1 MAAPLALEPLTPEQD
16 AAIAALNL
24 IGLGARPGEMDIVAT
39 NLREWVEAQFNDP
52 EDDGGA
58 ISGLLSSEDVI
69 VSALKS
75 YSSSDPIPDSVK
87 RSAAARTYRES
98 AAHIRAL
105 IDTDNPLRERLARFF
120 AMELLPP
127 LPPELE
133 ASRFAIVREV
143 IRPHMGGYFYDI
155 VTALAHHPVLLIATG
170 NHLSI
175 GPTTRI
181 GAKLE
186 SPVRTDLAKFLLEKL
201 TFGEGNAPPK
211 EVNSLATMLT
221 GWSIHKRG
229 EGKDERTVFHFRD
242 DWHEA
247 GEKKFL
253 GRIYPDAGSLEGEA
267 AIESLVRN
275 EETARMLSRRMAA
288 HFFGTAIPEG
298 AMERI
303 ERAYLENGG
312 KISALAHTLVSIA
325 TSVATGIGR
334 DQRQIKDDFQY
345 AISALRALGIKSGDT
360 DMARVLSAPLVRYDT
375 VFGNAA
381 TSLKSRILWL
391 EAILQNFTSAAPDPI
406 EWAYGILGPSLSEAT
421 IRRLSIALSPIEAMG
436 LTLVSPEF
444 QSQ

>member
-1 MAAPLALEPLTPEQD
+1 MAAPLALEPLTSEQD
-16 AAIAALNL
+16 AAIVTLNL
-24 IGLGARPGEMDIVAT
+24 LGLGARPGEMDMVAP
-39 NLREWVEAQFNDP
+39 NLTGWVEAQFGQTAD
-52 EDDGGA
+52 EGEA
-58 ISGLLSSEDVI
+58 IAGLPSSEDVI

-98 AAHIRAL
+98 AAHIRVL

-120 AMELLPP
+120 ATELLPP

-155 VTALAHHPVLLIATG
+155 VTALAHHPALLIATG

-186 SPVRTDLAKFLLEKL
+186 SPVRTDLAKFLLERL
-201 TFGEGNAPPK
+201 TFGEGNAPSK
-211 EVNSLATMLT
+211 EVGSLATMLT
-221 GWSIHKRG
+221 GWSIRKQD
-229 EGKDERTVFHFRD
+229 EGQGGRTVFHFRD

-247 GEKKFL
+247 GEKRFL

-275 EETARMLSRRMAA
+275 EETARMLSRRIAA

-298 AMERI
+298 ATERI
-303 ERAYLENGG
+303 ERAYLDNGG
-312 KISALAHTLVSIA
+312 KISALAHALVGIA
-325 TSVATGIGR
+325 TGVGR
-334 DQRQIKDDFQY
+334 GQRQIKDDFQY
-345 AISALRALGIKSGDT
+345 SISALRALGLRSGDT

-375 VFGNAA
+375 VFGNAG

-391 EAILQNFTSAAPDPI
+391 ETILQNFATAVPDPAG
-406 EWAYGILGPSLSEAT
+406 WAHGILGASLSEAT